1 MKPGKCENGIEEKR
15 QKETSD
21 PRGTP
26 RANLSILILIHRIS
40 HTYRSRY
47 RDLILLKLL
56 FQNLKSKKND
66 HLRSFK
72 VIKTIG
78 RMKKS
83 DWVIVN
89 SWTRTISLN
98 LDFPFY
104 HPLKKKL
111 NSSENFEIFAI
122 SSSKQNLKRLRPDTH
137 HIGGVDLHNVRE
149 RLSGLMNPL
158 DANNTLRS
166 WWQTQMFQQV
176 LEFIFDRCKLW

>member
-26 RANLSILILIHRIS
+26 RANLSILILIQRIS

-56 FQNLKSKKND
+56 FKNLKSKKND

-83 DWVIVN
+83 NWVIVN
-89 SWTRTISLN
+89 SRTVSLN
-98 LDFPFY
+98 LDFLSSLEEKPNF
-104 HPLKKKL
+104 
-111 NSSENFEIFAI
+111 SENSEIFAI
-122 SSSKQNLKRLRPDTH
+122 SSSKPNLKRLRPDTH

-176 LEFIFDRCKLW
+176 LEFIFDRCKSW